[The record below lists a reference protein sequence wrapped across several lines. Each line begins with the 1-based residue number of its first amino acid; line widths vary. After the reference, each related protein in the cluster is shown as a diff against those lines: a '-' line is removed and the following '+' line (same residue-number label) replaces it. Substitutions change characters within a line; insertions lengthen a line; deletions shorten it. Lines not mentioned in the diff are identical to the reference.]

1 MPYGLHE
8 QLEVHEI
15 ATFKTICMTKSKTMQ
30 AIVSDDALRQLLADD
45 VDVSTR
51 QLEELSE
58 ILSKA
63 STREGIES

>member
-15 ATFKTICMTKSKTMQ
+15 AAFKTICMTKSKTMQ
-30 AIVSDDALRQLLADD
+30 ALVSDDALRQLLAED

-51 QLEELSE
+51 QLEELWD

-63 STREGIES
+63 STREGMES